1 MRLST
6 YRIPL
11 VNIYVYKILKLFANF
26 LFNLVN
32 IFAYN
37 KYKLSQILLQKHPCI
52 FNAFTSASTIN
63 INRKFMCW
71 YQFSVAR
78 WVIAEGCYNNQR
90 NLHFVRNS
98 CHSSYECMYVS
109 TTCHSAAMALS
120 HILMHYFCRCEGP
133 SSTRNV
139 LIAAPQR

>member
-1 MRLST
+1 MSIFELREFLRIHINKMKGT
-6 YRIPL
+6 YRYFIPFTYIHTIFA
-11 VNIYVYKILKLFANF
+11 NKQNESKFRFTKIL
-26 LFNLVN
+26 
-32 IFAYN
+32 
-37 KYKLSQILLQKHPCI
+37 
-52 FNAFTSASTIN
+52 TSSMPPRLASTLN

-71 YQFSVAR
+71 YQFSVAW

-90 NLHFVRNS
+90 YLHFVRSSCNS
-98 CHSSYECMYVS
+98 PYECMCVP

-120 HILMHYFCRCEGP
+120 HILMYYFCRCEGP